1 MLFYVNTSM
10 TSSNSHLFHML
21 HSTFHI
27 LSKANDICIYEDQE
41 PFSSILNI
49 YDYLLKVTELY
60 MITDLKSN

>member
-1 MLFYVNTSM
+1 MP
-10 TSSNSHLFHML
+10 SSNSHFSML

-27 LSKANDICIYEDQE
+27 LSKANDIYICIYKDQE

-49 YDYLLKVTELY
+49 ENYLLKVTEFH